1 MAFLRVAMPMLQLFG
16 TTKGNLMLD
25 EQSCN
30 SLHAEDASTPR
41 VYERAYHSCKCL
53 YYTVNQLSLVDP
65 LQPLCTPCSSH
76 CPYSAFFLYLY
87 YLANTITP
95 DHLALNPQIYNL
107 LRASANFVMDVPW
120 QFITISS
127 LAGSFGL
134 VRLAP
139 QYSPSR
145 YFIATFVLVF
155 LGEIIAAITWQAIL
169 WPRFISPLRHLP
181 EPTVRPISGSHA
193 CFVLNILC
201 GRAHRF

>member
-1 MAFLRVAMPMLQLFG
+1 MNAHITAVSIYVTQLTRCLDSILCSLFVPSPSHYSLSNYFL
-16 TTKGNLMLD
+16 
-25 EQSCN
+25 
-30 SLHAEDASTPR
+30 
-41 VYERAYHSCKCL
+41 
-53 YYTVNQLSLVDP
+53 
-65 LQPLCTPCSSH
+65 
-76 CPYSAFFLYLY
+76 YSRFYLYLY
-87 YLANTITP
+87 HLANTIISDP
-95 DHLALNPQIYNL
+95 LAHNPQIYSL
-107 LRASANFVMDVPW
+107 LRASANFIMDVPW

-139 QYSPSR
+139 LYSPSR

-181 EPTVRPISGSHA
+181 EPPVRPTSRSHA
-193 CFVLNILC
+193 CIVLNTLC

>member
-1 MAFLRVAMPMLQLFG
+1 
-16 TTKGNLMLD
+16 MLD

-30 SLHAEDASTPR
+30 SLRAEDGSTPR
-41 VYERAYHSCKCL
+41 VYERAYHSCKSI
-53 YYTVNQLSLVDP
+53 YYTANPLSSFDL
-65 LQPLCTPCSSH
+65 LQPFCTPCSGH
-76 CPYSAFFLYLY
+76 CPCSEFYLHLY
-87 YLANTITP
+87 YLANTITS
-95 DHLALNPQIYNL
+95 DHLAVNPQIYSL
-107 LRASANFVMDVPW
+107 LRASTNFIMDVPW

-155 LGEIIAAITWQAIL
+155 LGEIIAAIIWQAIL

-181 EPTVRPISGSHA
+181 EPPVCPTSGSHA
-193 CFVLNILC
+193 CIVLNKFC